1 MSLASTSLSS
11 SEKDTFVEH
20 LFKPESDSSDSA
32 SSLHKRSC
40 KPSGMVANHCL
51 TMRGREEIERER
63 EREGRREGK
72 NNVFSSRK
80 CIYTCDTI
88 GRMRYLHRPVSA

>member
-63 EREGRREGK
+63 ERGEEKVRIMCSLQGNAFIHVILLEG
-72 NNVFSSRK
+72 
-80 CIYTCDTI
+80 
-88 GRMRYLHRPVSA
+88 